1 MDTPIGDASPPKS
14 TDLDGWR
21 QAIADGCLK
30 AFKLEAIAAA
40 FQDLGQRDTRVQSAL
55 AKHLSDSI
63 LHMLRS
69 RVGFNHPNR
78 GEDIILR
85 VHGEI
90 FAALLRPAS
99 ADGRNLR
106 QAFGPRVLFRMKDA
120 IAAELRERRIPGE
133 TQPKGKS
140 KTKQVKGSEDA
151 NEIEVEIIDLAAAAE
166 EPEPT
171 DNEATSPQK
180 HPDSDLFGGV
190 RDADEEIDMNRILE
204 CIPDYRKRLAFQLF
218 MNDVPYKSK
227 RKDVT
232 SIAGALGISE
242 KTARDWIKE
251 VRGLLEENDNVKQLR
266 GLGDRT

>member
-21 QAIADGCLK
+21 QAIAVGCLK
-30 AFKLEAIAAA
+30 SFKLEAVVAA
-40 FQDLGQRDTRVQSAL
+40 FQDLGQGDTRVQNAL

-63 LHMLRS
+63 LHMLRR

-120 IAAELRERRIPGE
+120 IAAELRERRIPDE
-133 TQPKGKS
+133 AQPKSKS
-140 KTKQVKGSEDA
+140 KTKQVKGSEEA
-151 NEIEVEIIDLAAAAE
+151 KEIEAEIIDLAAAAE
-166 EPEPT
+166 KPEPME
-171 DNEATSPQK
+171 NEAASPQK
-180 HPDSDLFGGV
+180 HPGSELFDGV
-190 RDADEEIDMNRILE
+190 RDADEQIDVNRIVE
-204 CIPDYRKRLAFQLF
+204 CVPDYRKRLAFHLF
-218 MNDVPYKSK
+218 MNDVSYKSK

-242 KTARDWIKE
+242 KTAREWIKE

-266 GLGDRT
+266 R